1 MDLLR
6 FLLLT
11 ATAVAPSLLTSG
23 AYAGPPSQPQA
34 SSVALS
40 RHVAAVSDPGRD
52 ALVGGLRVRRST
64 LRDLGAHGTIELRG
78 LEDNLQ
84 FPLSVRLDESVVS
97 ARLNLIYT
105 LSPGL
110 IPELSHLKVLVNDE
124 VLTTLALPRDKLGQ
138 PQQTSIDLDP
148 RVFTEYAKLRIQF
161 VGHYSPDCEFPQHST
176 LWANLSPDSSLEMHT
191 RLLPLR
197 NDLSL
202 LPAPWLDLRDSRSIE
217 VPFVLGSLSRP
228 ELWRE
233 AAVLASWFGARADYR
248 SARFPVSVSQL
259 PDRHGVVFALNGDR
273 FEGLTLPEVQRPTL
287 SVISH
292 PRDARI
298 KLLLIQGRDADQL
311 RSAVQALVL
320 DQVVLTGERV
330 EVGEVR
336 LPQPRQPNDSPRLTP
351 TGRLVRVSEL
361 LRPGQSL
368 QVGGLMREPIRVPL
382 NLPGDVFIWEHQ
394 GLPLNLRFRYTPAR
408 EPGEAQ
414 LRVQIDEKLVQSFG
428 LQIAAH
434 DVEARSLNASTQG
447 GSLLGRATVMDQ
459 RNSVIP
465 PYLMPS
471 SQELRLHFDMPPRD
485 EGKCRSNGLV
495 GGVGSLD
502 PDSTLDLS
510 RVAHFATLPDLQR
523 FARRGFPFTR
533 YGDLSETALILP
545 DQPEAPVLSAALA
558 LAGRLGTLTGLPALR
573 LKALPAS
580 KVAEARD
587 TDLLM
592 LTTGTGPTL
601 PEGWAAH
608 LPVRLDGQH
617 RSSLGLDF
625 DLPAG
630 RQSFTGQAEAVEPK
644 GARTET
650 QTDGALAVWM
660 GFESPLQAERSAV
673 LLHATTS
680 SILLAA
686 AERWL
691 DPAVRD
697 QMQGDVV
704 VLRDVTAQDGAVD
717 AFRTGSVYT
726 VGSLPLWQ
734 RVWFELQSRPWL
746 LILLGVVLSG
756 LAALAL
762 FGRLRRQARQR
773 LQS

>member
-1 MDLLR
+1 MDMHRSLLQAAMAAA
-6 FLLLT
+6 LALLT
-11 ATAVAPSLLTSG
+11 AGAP
-23 AYAGPPSQPQA
+23 AGPRPQTQAHAGGAPRHA
-34 SSVALS
+34 STASEPAQ
-40 RHVAAVSDPGRD
+40 AAS
-52 ALVGGLRVRRST
+52 AAGLTVHRST
-64 LRDLGAHGTIELRG
+64 LRELGANGTIELRG

-124 VLTTLALPRDKLGQ
+124 VLATLALPRDKLGQ
-138 PQQTSIDLDP
+138 PQQVSIDLDP

-161 VGHYSPDCEFPQHST
+161 IGHYSPDCEFPQHST
-176 LWANLSPDSSLEMHT
+176 LWANLSPDSALEMRT

-202 LPAPWLDLRDSRSIE
+202 LPAPWLDPRDSRPIE

-248 SARFPVSVSQL
+248 SARFPVSVTTL
-259 PDRHGVVFALNGDR
+259 PNRHGVVLAINGDH
-273 FEGLTLPEVQRPTL
+273 FDGLTLPDVQHPTL
-287 SVISH
+287 SVIAH

-298 KLLLIQGRDADQL
+298 KLLLIQGRDANQL
-311 RSAVQALVL
+311 RTAVQALVL

-336 LPQPRQPNDSPRLTP
+336 LPLPRKPHDSPRLTP
-351 TGRLVRVSEL
+351 TGRLVRLGEL
-361 LRPGQSL
+361 MRPGQSL

-382 NLPGDVFIWEHQ
+382 NLPGDLFIWEHQ
-394 GLPLNLRFRYTPAR
+394 GLPVDLRFRYTPAR

-414 LRVQIDEKLVQSFG
+414 LRVQVDDKLVQSFG
-428 LQIAAH
+428 LQIAAR
-434 DVEARSLNASTQG
+434 DSESQSLNASTQA

-471 SQELRLHFDMPPRD
+471 SQELRVHFDMPPRD

-533 YGDLSETALILP
+533 YGDLSETALVLP
-545 DQPEAPVLSAALA
+545 DQPDAPVLSAALA
-558 LAGRLGTLTGLPALR
+558 LAGRLGTLTGLPAIR
-573 LKALPAS
+573 INALPVS
-580 KVAEARD
+580 KVAEARE

-592 LTTGTGPTL
+592 LTTGAGPAL
-601 PEGWAAH
+601 PEGWIPH
-608 LPVRLDGQH
+608 LPVRLDGQN
-617 RSSLGLDF
+617 RNSLGLDF
-625 DLPAG
+625 DLPSG
-630 RQSFTGQAEAVEPK
+630 RQNLSGQAQAADPK
-644 GARTET
+644 GAHTET
-650 QTDGALAVWM
+650 RTDGALAVWM
-660 GFESPLQAERSAV
+660 GFESPLMSQRSVV
-673 LLHATTS
+673 LLHATTP

-686 AERWL
+686 AEHWL
-691 DPAVRD
+691 DPAMRD

-704 VLRDVTAQDGAVD
+704 VLRDVTVHDGAVES
-717 AFRTGSVYT
+717 FRTGSVYT
-726 VGSLPLWQ
+726 VGSLPFWQ
-734 RVWFELQSRPWL
+734 RIWFELHSRPWL
-746 LILLGVVLSG
+746 LILLGVLLSG

>member
-1 MDLLR
+1 MDMHR
-6 FLLLT
+6 FLFKTAIAAALAFLT
-11 ATAVAPSLLTSG
+11 LGAP
-23 AYAGPPSQPQA
+23 AAPPRP
-34 SSVALS
+34 
-40 RHVAAVSDPGRD
+40 VAAASEPASA
-52 ALVGGLRVRRST
+52 ALPAGQKLQRNT
-64 LRDLGAHGTIELRG
+64 LRELGANGTIELRG

-84 FPLSVRLDESVVS
+84 FPLSVRLDESVIS

-124 VLTTLALPRDKLGQ
+124 VLATLALPRDKLGQ
-138 PQQTSIDLDP
+138 PQQAHIDLDP

-161 VGHYSPDCEFPQHST
+161 IGHYSPDCEFPQHST
-176 LWANLSPDSSLEMHT
+176 LWANLSPDSALELRT

-202 LPAPWLDLRDSRSIE
+202 LPAPWLDPRDSRPIE
-217 VPFVLGSLSRP
+217 VPFVLGALNRP
-228 ELWRE
+228 ELWRD

-248 SARFPVSVSQL
+248 SARFPVSVARL
-259 PDRHGVVFALNGDR
+259 PDRHGVVLALNGDR

-287 SVISH
+287 AVMAH
-292 PRDARI
+292 PKDERI

-311 RSAVQALVL
+311 RTAVQALVL
-320 DQVVLTGERV
+320 DQVVLTGERL
-330 EVGEVR
+330 EVGGVK
-336 LPQPRQPNDSPRLTP
+336 LPQPRQPHDSPRLTP
-351 TGRLVRVSEL
+351 TGRLVRVGEL
-361 LRPGQSL
+361 MRPGQSL

-382 NLPGDVFIWEHQ
+382 NLPGDLFIWEHQ
-394 GLPLNLRFRYTPAR
+394 GLPLDLRFRYTPAR

-414 LRVQIDEKLVQSFG
+414 LRVQVDDKLVQSFG

-434 DVEARSLNASTQG
+434 DTESHSLNASTQA

-471 SQELRLHFDMPPRD
+471 SQELRVHFDMPPRD

-533 YGDLSETALILP
+533 LGDLGETALVLP
-545 DQPEAPVLSAALA
+545 DVPDAPVLTAALA
-558 LAGRLGTLTGLPALR
+558 LAGRLGTLTGLPAIRLR
-573 LKALPAS
+573 TLPAS
-580 KVAEARD
+580 QVAEAGD
-587 TDLLM
+587 ADLLI
-592 LTTGTGPTL
+592 LTTGSSPAL
-601 PEGWAAH
+601 PQGWLTH
-608 LPVRLDGQH
+608 LPVQLDGQ
-617 RSSLGLDF
+617 RRNSLGLDF
-625 DLPAG
+625 DLPPN
-630 RQSFTGQAEAVEPK
+630 RQSLFGQAQAAIAQ
-644 GARTET
+644 GASTET
-650 QTDGALAVWM
+650 RTDGALAVWM
-660 GFESPLQAERSAV
+660 GFESPLHAERSAV
-673 LLHATTS
+673 LLHATTP

-704 VLRDVTAQDGAVD
+704 VLRDATAQDGAIES
-717 AFRTGSVYT
+717 FRTGSVYT

-734 RVWFELQSRPWL
+734 RIWFELHSRPWL
-746 LILLGVVLSG
+746 LIVLGVLLSG